1 MVQVDLITGFL
12 GSGKTTFI
20 KKYAK
25 YLIDQGLH
33 IAILENDFGA
43 INVDMMVL
51 EEELGDQCELEM
63 VVGGGDL
70 DCHRRRFKTKL
81 ISMGMRGFDR
91 ILVEPSGIYD
101 VDEFFDVLHEEPLD
115 KWYEIG
121 NVIALVNSK
130 LENNLSK
137 QSDYLLGCQVADA
150 GKIILSRSS
159 EAAEEEINNT
169 ITHLNNTMSL
179 IKCKRRFNK
188 EDCLDLETLSN
199 EDFDSILHSGYELE
213 GFIKMFFKK
222 EEAFSTMFFMN
233 QAITKEELIHAT
245 QSIFNDSECGKVF
258 RIKGFIPEND
268 QWIELNAT
276 KDQIT
281 TETIAKGQEIIIV
294 IGEALNKEK
303 IEEYKKKTSIAGI

>member
-1 MVQVDLITGFL
+1 MVQIDLITGFL

-159 EAAEEEINNT
+159 EATEEEINNT

-188 EDCLDLETLSN
+188 EDCLDLETLN
-199 EDFDSILHSGYELE
+199 NDDFNSILHSGYELE

-222 EEAFSTMFFMN
+222 EETFSTMFFMN
-233 QAITKEELIHAT
+233 QAISKEELIHAT

-276 KDQIT
+276 KDQMT

-294 IGEALNKEK
+294 IGESLNKEK
-303 IEEYKKKTSIAGI
+303 IEEYMKKPA

>member
-150 GKIILSRSS
+150 GKIIFSRSS
-159 EAAEEEINNT
+159 EATEEEINNT

-188 EDCLDLETLSN
+188 EDCLDLEALN
-199 EDFDSILHSGYELE
+199 NDDFNSILHSGYELE

-281 TETIAKGQEIIIV
+281 TEIIAKGQEIIIV
-294 IGEALNKEK
+294 IGESLYKEK
-303 IEEYKKKTSIAGI
+303 IEEYIKKPA

>member
-20 KKYAK
+20 KKYAQ
-25 YLIDQGLH
+25 YLIDQGLN

-51 EEELGDQCELEM
+51 EEALGDQCELEM
-63 VVGGGDL
+63 VTGGGDL

-130 LENNLSK
+130 LENSLSK
-137 QSDYLLGCQVADA
+137 QSDYLLGCQIADA
-150 GKIILSRSS
+150 GKIILSRYS
-159 EAAEEEINNT
+159 EATEEEINNT
-169 ITHLNNTMSL
+169 IAHLNNTMSL
-179 IKCKRRFNK
+179 IKCNRRFNK
-188 EDCLDLETLSN
+188 EDLPA
-199 EDFDSILHSGYELE
+199 F
-213 GFIKMFFKK
+213 GFP
-222 EEAFSTMFFMN
+222 T
-233 QAITKEELIHAT
+233 ITVLIP
-245 QSIFNDSECGKVF
+245 S
-258 RIKGFIPEND
+258 
-268 QWIELNAT
+268 
-276 KDQIT
+276 
-281 TETIAKGQEIIIV
+281 
-294 IGEALNKEK
+294 
-303 IEEYKKKTSIAGI
+303 

>member
-20 KKYAK
+20 KKYAQ
-25 YLIDQGLH
+25 YLIDQGLN

-130 LENNLSK
+130 LENSLSK
-137 QSDYLLGCQVADA
+137 QSDYLLGCQIADA
-150 GKIILSRSS
+150 GKIILSRYS
-159 EAAEEEINNT
+159 EATEEEINNT

-188 EDCLDLETLSN
+188 EDCLNLETLN
-199 EDFDSILHSGYELE
+199 DDDFKSILHSGYELE
-213 GFIKMFFKK
+213 SFIKMFFKK

-233 QAITKEELIHAT
+233 QPITKEELTKAT
-245 QSIFNDSECGKVF
+245 YAIFNDSLCGKVF
-258 RIKGFIPEND
+258 RIKGFIPENN

-303 IEEYKKKTSIAGI
+303 IEEYIKKPA

>member
-51 EEELGDQCELEM
+51 EELGDQCELEM

-159 EAAEEEINNT
+159 EATEEEINNT

-188 EDCLDLETLSN
+188 EDCLNLETLN
-199 EDFDSILHSGYELE
+199 DQDFNSILHSCYELE

-268 QWIELNAT
+268 QWMELNAT

-281 TETIAKGQEIIIV
+281 TEIIAKGQEIIIV
-294 IGEALNKEK
+294 SGASLNKEK
-303 IEEYKKKTSIAGI
+303 IEEYIKKPA

>member
-150 GKIILSRSS
+150 GKIIFSRSS
-159 EAAEEEINNT
+159 EATEEEINNT

-188 EDCLDLETLSN
+188 EDCLDLETLN
-199 EDFDSILHSGYELE
+199 NDDFNSILHSGYELE

-222 EEAFSTMFFMN
+222 EETFSTMFFMN
-233 QAITKEELIHAT
+233 QAISKEELIHAT

-276 KDQIT
+276 KDQMT

-294 IGEALNKEK
+294 IGESLNKEK
-303 IEEYKKKTSIAGI
+303 IEEYIKKPA

>member
-137 QSDYLLGCQVADA
+137 QSDYLLGCQAADA

-159 EAAEEEINNT
+159 EATEEEINNT

-188 EDCLDLETLSN
+188 EDCLDLETLN
-199 EDFDSILHSGYELE
+199 NDDFNSILHSGYELE

-222 EEAFSTMFFMN
+222 EEAFSTMFLMN

-268 QWIELNAT
+268 QWIELNAA

-294 IGEALNKEK
+294 IGESLNKEK
-303 IEEYKKKTSIAGI
+303 IEEYIKKPA

>member
-1 MVQVDLITGFL
+1 MYKRQ
-12 GSGKTTFI
+12 
-20 KKYAK
+20 
-25 YLIDQGLH
+25 
-33 IAILENDFGA
+33 ILENDFGA

-159 EAAEEEINNT
+159 EATEEEINNT

-188 EDCLDLETLSN
+188 EDFPAFGFPTITVRIPSRIIFPFSEV
-199 EDFDSILHSGYELE
+199 SIS
-213 GFIKMFFKK
+213 
-222 EEAFSTMFFMN
+222 A
-233 QAITKEELIHAT
+233 AISLI
-245 QSIFNDSECGKVF
+245 N
-258 RIKGFIPEND
+258 
-268 QWIELNAT
+268 
-276 KDQIT
+276 
-281 TETIAKGQEIIIV
+281 
-294 IGEALNKEK
+294 
-303 IEEYKKKTSIAGI
+303 

>member
-51 EEELGDQCELEM
+51 EELGDQCELEM

-159 EAAEEEINNT
+159 EATEEEINNT

-188 EDCLDLETLSN
+188 EDCLDLETLN
-199 EDFDSILHSGYELE
+199 NDDFNSILHSGYELE

-233 QAITKEELIHAT
+233 QAITKEKLIHAT

-268 QWIELNAT
+268 QWMELNAT

-281 TETIAKGQEIIIV
+281 TEIIAKGQEIIIV
-294 IGEALNKEK
+294 IGESLNKEK
-303 IEEYKKKTSIAGI
+303 IEEYIKKPA

>member
-130 LENNLSK
+130 LENSLSK

-159 EAAEEEINNT
+159 EATEEEINNT

-188 EDCLDLETLSN
+188 EDCLDLETLN
-199 EDFDSILHSGYELE
+199 NDDFNSILHSGYELE

-222 EEAFSTMFFMN
+222 EETFSTMFFMN
-233 QAITKEELIHAT
+233 QAISKEELIHAT

-258 RIKGFIPEND
+258 RIKGFIPEKD

-276 KDQIT
+276 KDQMT
-281 TETIAKGQEIIIV
+281 TEIIAKGQEIIIV
-294 IGEALNKEK
+294 IGESLNKEK
-303 IEEYKKKTSIAGI
+303 IEEYIKKPA

>member
-130 LENNLSK
+130 LENSLSK

-159 EAAEEEINNT
+159 EATEEEINNT

-188 EDCLDLETLSN
+188 EDCLDLETLN
-199 EDFDSILHSGYELE
+199 NDDFNSILHSGYELE

-222 EEAFSTMFFMN
+222 EEVFSTMFFMN

-294 IGEALNKEK
+294 IGASLNKEK
-303 IEEYKKKTSIAGI
+303 IEEYIKKPA

>member
-20 KKYAK
+20 KKYAQ
-25 YLIDQGLH
+25 YLIDQGLN

-51 EEELGDQCELEM
+51 EEALGDQCELEM
-63 VVGGGDL
+63 VTGGGDL

-130 LENNLSK
+130 LENSLSK
-137 QSDYLLGCQVADA
+137 QSDYLLGCQIADA
-150 GKIILSRSS
+150 GKIILSRYS
-159 EAAEEEINNT
+159 EATEEEINNT

-188 EDCLDLETLSN
+188 EDCLNLETLN
-199 EDFDSILHSGYELE
+199 DDDFKSILHSGYELE
-213 GFIKMFFKK
+213 SFIKMFFKK

-233 QAITKEELIHAT
+233 QPITKEELTKATHA
-245 QSIFNDSECGKVF
+245 IFNDSLCGKVF
-258 RIKGFIPEND
+258 RIKGFIPENN

-303 IEEYKKKTSIAGI
+303 IEEYIKKPA

>member
-115 KWYEIG
+115 KWYEIW

-130 LENNLSK
+130 LE
-137 QSDYLLGCQVADA
+137 
-150 GKIILSRSS
+150 
-159 EAAEEEINNT
+159 NNT

-188 EDCLDLETLSN
+188 EDCLDLETLN
-199 EDFDSILHSGYELE
+199 NDDFNSILHSGYELE

-245 QSIFNDSECGKVF
+245 QSIFNDPECGKVF
-258 RIKGFIPEND
+258 RIKGFILEND
-268 QWIELNAT
+268 QWVELNAT

-294 IGEALNKEK
+294 IGESLNKEK
-303 IEEYKKKTSIAGI
+303 IEEYIKKPA

>member
-150 GKIILSRSS
+150 GKIILSCSS
-159 EAAEEEINNT
+159 EATEEEINNT

-188 EDCLDLETLSN
+188 EDCLNLETLN
-199 EDFDSILHSGYELE
+199 DQDFNSILHSGYELE

-245 QSIFNDSECGKVF
+245 QSIFNDFECGKVF
-258 RIKGFIPEND
+258 RIKGFILEND

-294 IGEALNKEK
+294 IGESLNKEK
-303 IEEYKKKTSIAGI
+303 IEEYIKKPA

>member
-159 EAAEEEINNT
+159 EATEEEINNT

-188 EDCLDLETLSN
+188 EDCLDLETLN
-199 EDFDSILHSGYELE
+199 NDDFNSILHSGYELE

-222 EEAFSTMFFMN
+222 EETFSTMFFMN

-268 QWIELNAT
+268 LWIELNAT

-294 IGEALNKEK
+294 IGESLNKEK
-303 IEEYKKKTSIAGI
+303 IEEYIKKPA

>member
-159 EAAEEEINNT
+159 EATEEEINNT

-188 EDCLDLETLSN
+188 EDCLDLETLN
-199 EDFDSILHSGYELE
+199 NDDFNSILHSGYELE

-222 EEAFSTMFFMN
+222 EETFSTMFFMN
-233 QAITKEELIHAT
+233 QAISKEELIHAT

-276 KDQIT
+276 KDQMT

-294 IGEALNKEK
+294 IGESLNKEK
-303 IEEYKKKTSIAGI
+303 IEEYIKNQHSW

>member
-25 YLIDQGLH
+25 HLIDQGLH

-150 GKIILSRSS
+150 GKIILSRSG
-159 EAAEEEINNT
+159 EATEEEINNT
-169 ITHLNNTMSL
+169 ITHLNNTMAL

-188 EDCLDLETLSN
+188 EDCLDLERLN
-199 EDFDSILHSGYELE
+199 NQDFDYYLESSIHFLLLE
-213 GFIKMFFKK
+213 NK
-222 EEAFSTMFFMN
+222 
-233 QAITKEELIHAT
+233 
-245 QSIFNDSECGKVF
+245 
-258 RIKGFIPEND
+258 
-268 QWIELNAT
+268 WLNA
-276 KDQIT
+276 KFFPYYSKLIRL
-281 TETIAKGQEIIIV
+281 IAESNRSEMKFFAFVMASFERPVPSSHISIV
-294 IGEALNKEK
+294 
-303 IEEYKKKTSIAGI
+303 

>member
-51 EEELGDQCELEM
+51 EEELGDRCELEM

-130 LENNLSK
+130 LENSLSK

-159 EAAEEEINNT
+159 EATEEEINNT

-188 EDCLDLETLSN
+188 EDCLDLETLN
-199 EDFDSILHSGYELE
+199 NDDFNSILHSGYELE

-222 EEAFSTMFFMN
+222 EETFSTMFFMN

-276 KDQIT
+276 KDQMT

-303 IEEYKKKTSIAGI
+303 IEEYIKKPA

>member
-70 DCHRRRFKTKL
+70 DCHRRRFKTKI

-130 LENNLSK
+130 LENSLSK

-159 EAAEEEINNT
+159 EATEEEINNT

-188 EDCLDLETLSN
+188 EDCLDLETLN
-199 EDFDSILHSGYELE
+199 NDDFNSILHSGYELE

-222 EEAFSTMFFMN
+222 EETFSTMFFMN
-233 QAITKEELIHAT
+233 QAISKEELIHAT

-276 KDQIT
+276 KDQMT
-281 TETIAKGQEIIIV
+281 TEIIAKGQEIIIV
-294 IGEALNKEK
+294 IGESLNKEK
-303 IEEYKKKTSIAGI
+303 IEEYIKKPA

>member
-159 EAAEEEINNT
+159 EATEEEINNT

-188 EDCLDLETLSN
+188 EDCLDLETLN
-199 EDFDSILHSGYELE
+199 NDDFNSILHSGYELE

-222 EEAFSTMFFMN
+222 EETFSTMFFMN
-233 QAITKEELIHAT
+233 QAISKEELIHAT

-276 KDQIT
+276 KDQMT

-294 IGEALNKEK
+294 IGESLNKEK
-303 IEEYKKKTSIAGI
+303 IEEYMKKPA

>member
-1 MVQVDLITGFL
+1 
-12 GSGKTTFI
+12 
-20 KKYAK
+20 
-25 YLIDQGLH
+25 
-33 IAILENDFGA
+33 
-43 INVDMMVL
+43 
-51 EEELGDQCELEM
+51 
-63 VVGGGDL
+63 
-70 DCHRRRFKTKL
+70 
-81 ISMGMRGFDR
+81 MGMRGFDR

-159 EAAEEEINNT
+159 EATEEEINNT

-188 EDCLDLETLSN
+188 EDCLDLETLN
-199 EDFDSILHSGYELE
+199 NDDFNSILHSGYELE

-233 QAITKEELIHAT
+233 QAITKEKLIHAT

-268 QWIELNAT
+268 QWMELNAT

-281 TETIAKGQEIIIV
+281 TEIIAKGQEIIIV
-294 IGEALNKEK
+294 IGESLNKEK
-303 IEEYKKKTSIAGI
+303 IEEYIKKPA

>member
-159 EAAEEEINNT
+159 EATEEEINNT

-188 EDCLDLETLSN
+188 EDCLNLETLN
-199 EDFDSILHSGYELE
+199 DQDFNSILHSCYELE

-233 QAITKEELIHAT
+233 QAITKEKLIHAT

-268 QWIELNAT
+268 QWMELNAT

-281 TETIAKGQEIIIV
+281 TEIIAKGQEIIIV
-294 IGEALNKEK
+294 IGESLNKEK
-303 IEEYKKKTSIAGI
+303 IEEYIKKPA

>member
-159 EAAEEEINNT
+159 EATEEEINNT

-188 EDCLDLETLSN
+188 EDCLDLETLN
-199 EDFDSILHSGYELE
+199 NDDFNSILHSGYELE

-222 EEAFSTMFFMN
+222 EETFSTMFFMN

-276 KDQIT
+276 KDQMT
-281 TETIAKGQEIIIV
+281 TEIIAKGQEIIIV
-294 IGEALNKEK
+294 IGESLNKEK
-303 IEEYKKKTSIAGI
+303 IEEYMKKPA

>member
-130 LENNLSK
+130 LENNLFK

-159 EAAEEEINNT
+159 EATEEEINNT

-188 EDCLDLETLSN
+188 EDCLNLETLN
-199 EDFDSILHSGYELE
+199 DQDFNSILHSGYELE

-281 TETIAKGQEIIIV
+281 TEIIAKGQEIIIV
-294 IGEALNKEK
+294 IGESLNKEK
-303 IEEYKKKTSIAGI
+303 IEEYIKKPA

>member
-159 EAAEEEINNT
+159 EATEEEINNT

-188 EDCLDLETLSN
+188 EDCLDLETLN
-199 EDFDSILHSGYELE
+199 NDDFNSILHSGYVLE

-222 EEAFSTMFFMN
+222 EEAFSSMFFMN

-245 QSIFNDSECGKVF
+245 QSVFNDSECGKVF

-276 KDQIT
+276 KDQMT
-281 TETIAKGQEIIIV
+281 TEIIAKGQEIIIV

-303 IEEYKKKTSIAGI
+303 IEEYIKKTSIAGI

>member
-159 EAAEEEINNT
+159 EATEEEINNT

-188 EDCLDLETLSN
+188 EDCLNLETLN
-199 EDFDSILHSGYELE
+199 DQDFNSILHSCYELE

-222 EEAFSTMFFMN
+222 VEAFSTMFFMN

-258 RIKGFIPEND
+258 RIKGFISEND
-268 QWIELNAT
+268 QWIELNAA

-294 IGEALNKEK
+294 IGESLNKEK
-303 IEEYKKKTSIAGI
+303 IEEYIKKPA

>member
-159 EAAEEEINNT
+159 EATEEEINNT

-199 EDFDSILHSGYELE
+199 EDFDSILHSGYELV

-276 KDQIT
+276 KDQMT

-294 IGEALNKEK
+294 IGESLNKEK
-303 IEEYKKKTSIAGI
+303 IEEYIKKPA

>member
-159 EAAEEEINNT
+159 EATEEEINNT

-188 EDCLDLETLSN
+188 EDCLNLETLN
-199 EDFDSILHSGYELE
+199 DQDFNSILHSCYELE
-213 GFIKMFFKK
+213 GFIKMFSCICPHVG
-222 EEAFSTMFFMN
+222 EEMN

-268 QWIELNAT
+268 QWMELNAT

-281 TETIAKGQEIIIV
+281 TEIIAKGQEIIIV
-294 IGEALNKEK
+294 IGESLNKEK
-303 IEEYKKKTSIAGI
+303 IEEYIRKPA

>member
-33 IAILENDFGA
+33 IAILENDLGA

-159 EAAEEEINNT
+159 EATEEEINNT

-188 EDCLDLETLSN
+188 EDCLDLETLN
-199 EDFDSILHSGYELE
+199 NDDFNSILHSGYELE

-268 QWIELNAT
+268 QWIELNAA

-294 IGEALNKEK
+294 IGESLNKEK
-303 IEEYKKKTSIAGI
+303 IEEYIKKPA

>member
-51 EEELGDQCELEM
+51 EEELGDRCELEM

-159 EAAEEEINNT
+159 EATEEEINNT

-179 IKCKRRFNK
+179 IKCKRRFNQ
-188 EDCLDLETLSN
+188 EDCLDLETLN
-199 EDFDSILHSGYELE
+199 NDDFNSILHSGYELE

-222 EEAFSTMFFMN
+222 EETFSTMFFMN
-233 QAITKEELIHAT
+233 QAISKEELIHAT

-258 RIKGFIPEND
+258 RIKGFILEND

-276 KDQIT
+276 KDQMT

-294 IGEALNKEK
+294 IGESLNKEK
-303 IEEYKKKTSIAGI
+303 IEEYIKKPA

>member
-159 EAAEEEINNT
+159 EATEEEINNT

-188 EDCLDLETLSN
+188 EDCLDLETLN
-199 EDFDSILHSGYELE
+199 NDDFNSILHSGYELE
-213 GFIKMFFKK
+213 DFIKMFFKK

-303 IEEYKKKTSIAGI
+303 IEEYIKKPA

>member
-1 MVQVDLITGFL
+1 
-12 GSGKTTFI
+12 
-20 KKYAK
+20 
-25 YLIDQGLH
+25 
-33 IAILENDFGA
+33 
-43 INVDMMVL
+43 
-51 EEELGDQCELEM
+51 M

-159 EAAEEEINNT
+159 EATEEEINNT

-258 RIKGFIPEND
+258 RIKGFIPENN

-294 IGEALNKEK
+294 IGESLNKEK
-303 IEEYKKKTSIAGI
+303 IEEYIKKPA

>member
-51 EEELGDQCELEM
+51 EEELGDRCELEM

-130 LENNLSK
+130 LENSLSK

-159 EAAEEEINNT
+159 EATEEEINNT

-188 EDCLDLETLSN
+188 EDCLDLETLN
-199 EDFDSILHSGYELE
+199 NDDFNSILHSGYELE

-222 EEAFSTMFFMN
+222 EETFSTMFFMN
-233 QAITKEELIHAT
+233 QAISKEELIHAT

-276 KDQIT
+276 KDQMT

-294 IGEALNKEK
+294 IGESLNKEK
-303 IEEYKKKTSIAGI
+303 IEEYIKKPA

>member
-51 EEELGDQCELEM
+51 EEELGDRCELEM

-137 QSDYLLGCQVADA
+137 QSDYLLGCQIADA

-159 EAAEEEINNT
+159 EATEEEINNT

-199 EDFDSILHSGYELE
+199 EDFDSILHSGYELV

-233 QAITKEELIHAT
+233 QAITKEELIYAT

-258 RIKGFIPEND
+258 RIKGFIPENN

-294 IGEALNKEK
+294 IGESLNKEK
-303 IEEYKKKTSIAGI
+303 IEDYIKKPA

>member
-101 VDEFFDVLHEEPLD
+101 VDEFFDVLYEEPLD

-159 EAAEEEINNT
+159 EATEEEINNT

-188 EDCLDLETLSN
+188 EDCLDLETLN
-199 EDFDSILHSGYELE
+199 NDDFNSILHSGYELE

-222 EEAFSTMFFMN
+222 EEAFSSMFFMN

-245 QSIFNDSECGKVF
+245 QSVFNDSECGKVF

-276 KDQIT
+276 KDQMT
-281 TETIAKGQEIIIV
+281 TEIIAKGQEIIIV
-294 IGEALNKEK
+294 IGESLNKEK
-303 IEEYKKKTSIAGI
+303 IEEYIKKPA

>member
-1 MVQVDLITGFL
+1 M
-12 GSGKTTFI
+12 
-20 KKYAK
+20 
-25 YLIDQGLH
+25 
-33 IAILENDFGA
+33 
-43 INVDMMVL
+43 
-51 EEELGDQCELEM
+51 
-63 VVGGGDL
+63 
-70 DCHRRRFKTKL
+70 
-81 ISMGMRGFDR
+81 
-91 ILVEPSGIYD
+91 
-101 VDEFFDVLHEEPLD
+101 
-115 KWYEIG
+115 
-121 NVIALVNSK
+121 IALVNSK

-159 EAAEEEINNT
+159 EATEEEINNT

-188 EDCLDLETLSN
+188 EDCLDLETLN
-199 EDFDSILHSGYELE
+199 NDDFNSILHSGYELE

-281 TETIAKGQEIIIV
+281 TEIIAKGQEIIIV
-294 IGEALNKEK
+294 IGESLNKEK
-303 IEEYKKKTSIAGI
+303 IEEYIKKPA